1 MYCMAKFR
9 TWSLIAGMT
18 SLAGCAPLPPQ
29 PQEDPIVYRLNQ
41 IESRIEKLEQ
51 GQQNSRAIDAV
62 SGQQQLQEDM
72 RQLKGQVEQQ
82 AFQLQ
87 SQEQRLNQLSAPAAA
102 VAAGSVAAAPGSA
115 PPTADQVPPA
125 DPSAP
130 VPIASAP
137 PVAGE
142 QASYDVAFN
151 FLKEGRYPQA
161 AEAFGRFLQQYPSS
175 RLAPN
180 AQYWLGE
187 SQYVSRDYDG
197 ALLQFRKVVEQYPGN
212 PKVPDALL
220 KIGYI
225 YAEKQQWSDAKTAL
239 DRVIREY
246 PQSGAADLA
255 RQRLNRLERE
265 GRQSG

>member
-1 MYCMAKFR
+1 M
-9 TWSLIAGMT
+9 AGMT
-18 SLAGCAPLPPQ
+18 TLAGCAPLPPQ
-29 PQEDPIVYRLNQ
+29 PQEDPIVYRLSQ

-51 GQQNSRAIDAV
+51 GQQNSRAIEAV

-87 SQEQRLNQLSAPAAA
+87 SQEQRLNQLSSQAAPTQTGYASVAPAGQPPL
-102 VAAGSVAAAPGSA
+102 AGDQTQ
-115 PPTADQVPPA
+115 PTDA
-125 DPSAP
+125 SAP
-130 VPIASAP
+130 VPIASPP

-161 AEAFGRFLQQYPSS
+161 TEAFGRFLQQYPSS
-175 RLAPN
+175 RLAAN

-187 SQYVSRDYDG
+187 SQYVSRDYDA

-225 YAEKQQWSDAKTAL
+225 YAEKQQWSEAKSAL

-255 RQRLNRLERE
+255 RQRLNRLQRE
-265 GRQSG
+265 GRLPG

>member
-1 MYCMAKFR
+1 MMKFR
-9 TWSLIAGMT
+9 TWGLMAGMT
-18 SLAGCAPLPPQ
+18 TLAGCAPLPPQ
-29 PQEDPIVYRLNQ
+29 PQEDPIVYRLGQ
-41 IESRIEKLEQ
+41 IENRIEKLEQ

-72 RQLKGQVEQQ
+72 RQLKGQIEQH

-87 SQEQRLNQLSAPAAA
+87 SQEQRLNQLSSQAASIETGYAAGAPADQPPL
-102 VAAGSVAAAPGSA
+102 AGDQTQ
-115 PPTADQVPPA
+115 PTDA
-125 DPSAP
+125 SAP
-130 VPIASAP
+130 VPVFSAP
-137 PVAGE
+137 PATGE

-151 FLKEGRYPQA
+151 LLKEGRYPQA
-161 AEAFGRFLQQYPSS
+161 ADAFARFLQQYPSS

-187 SQYVSRDYDG
+187 SQYVARDYD
-197 ALLQFRKVVEQYPGN
+197 AAVLQFRKVVEQYPGN

-225 YAEKQQWSDAKTAL
+225 YAEKQQWTDAKTAL

-265 GRQSG
+265 GRLPR

>member
-1 MYCMAKFR
+1 M
-9 TWSLIAGMT
+9 AGMT
-18 SLAGCAPLPPQ
+18 TLAGCAPLPPQ
-29 PQEDPIVYRLNQ
+29 PQEDPIVYRLSQ

-51 GQQNSRAIDAV
+51 GQQNSRAIEAV
-62 SGQQQLQEDM
+62 SGQQQLQEDV

-87 SQEQRLNQLSAPAAA
+87 SQEQRLNQLLSSQAAPTQTGYASGAPAGQPPL
-102 VAAGSVAAAPGSA
+102 AGDQTQ
-115 PPTADQVPPA
+115 PTDA
-125 DPSAP
+125 SAP
-130 VPIASAP
+130 VPIASPP

-161 AEAFGRFLQQYPSS
+161 IEAFGRFLQQYPSS
-175 RLAPN
+175 RLAAN

-187 SQYVSRDYDG
+187 SQYVSRDYDA

-225 YAEKQQWSDAKTAL
+225 YAEKQQWSEAKTAL

-255 RQRLNRLERE
+255 RQRLNRLQRE
-265 GRQSG
+265 GRLPG

>member
-1 MYCMAKFR
+1 MYRMTKLR
-9 TWSLIAGMT
+9 TWGLMAGMAT
-18 SLAGCAPLPPQ
+18 LTGCAPLPPQ

-41 IESRIEKLEQ
+41 IENRIEKLEQ

-62 SGQQQLQEDM
+62 SGQQQIQEEM
-72 RQLKGQVEQQ
+72 RQLKGQMEQQ

-87 SQEQRLNQLSAPAAA
+87 SQEQRLNQLSTPATAA
-102 VAAGSVAAAPGSA
+102 SVAGAASPPPPAGEQAAP
-115 PPTADQVPPA
+115 T

-130 VPIASAP
+130 VPVASAP

-151 FLKEGRYPQA
+151 FMKEGRYPQA
-161 AEAFGRFLQQYPSS
+161 TEAFGRFLQQYPSS

-187 SQYVSRDYDG
+187 ALYVSRDYDA
-197 ALLQFRKVVEQYPGN
+197 ALLQFRKVTEQYPGN

-225 YAEKQQWSDAKTAL
+225 HAEKQQWSDAKTAL

-265 GRQSG
+265 GRLPG

>member
-1 MYCMAKFR
+1 
-9 TWSLIAGMT
+9 MT
-18 SLAGCAPLPPQ
+18 TLVGCAPVPPQ

-62 SGQQQLQEDM
+62 SSQQQLQEDM

-87 SQEQRLNQLSAPAAA
+87 SHEQRLNQLSSQAMSAQTGYASGEPAGQPPLAGDHAQQAQPLDAP
-102 VAAGSVAAAPGSA
+102 
-115 PPTADQVPPA
+115 
-125 DPSAP
+125 AP
-130 VPIASAP
+130 VPIASPP

-161 AEAFGRFLQQYPSS
+161 TEAFSRFLQQYPSS
-175 RLAPN
+175 RLAAN

-187 SQYVSRDYDG
+187 SQYVARDYDA

-212 PKVPDALL
+212 PKVADALL

-225 YAEKQQWSDAKTAL
+225 YAEKQQWSDAKSAL

-255 RQRLNRLERE
+255 RQRLNRLQRE
-265 GRQSG
+265 GRLPG

>member
-1 MYCMAKFR
+1 MYCMTKFR
-9 TWSLIAGMT
+9 TWGLMAGMAT
-18 SLAGCAPLPPQ
+18 LTGCAPLPPQ
-29 PQEDPIVYRLNQ
+29 PQEDPIVYRLSQ
-41 IESRIEKLEQ
+41 IETRIEKLEQ
-51 GQQNSRAIDAV
+51 GQQNSRSVEAV
-62 SGQQQLQEDM
+62 SGQQQIQEEM
-72 RQLKGQVEQQ
+72 RQLKGQMEQQ

-87 SQEQRLNQLSAPAAA
+87 SQEQRLNQLSAPTAAA
-102 VAAGSVAAAPGSA
+102 AAGSVAGAPVSQ
-115 PPTADQVPPA
+115 PPTADQVPTA

-187 SQYVSRDYDG
+187 SQYVSRDYDA
-197 ALLQFRKVVEQYPGN
+197 ALLQFRKVAEQYPGN

-265 GRQSG
+265 GRLPG